1 MKLIINTV
9 NLKVGGAF
17 QRCISFLKELKY
29 IGKGEYHIFLNDD
42 ISKQIDFKSYS
53 NNFYFYFFNNSPASL
68 RYRASIIR
76 RFNLLEDKIKPD
88 VVFSFVGP
96 CYWRPR
102 SQHLVGFGIPHIVY
116 NEYSYVKKYSWKVK
130 LEMIYKKY
138 WTKKEADYYVV
149 QTKDIRER
157 LSNRINVDKSK
168 IFLVSNGIGTQY
180 KGVEVKKSKSKKLK
194 KLLMISTFR
203 PSKNFE
209 IINDVI
215 PYLKGDLFNYEFH
228 ITIKQEDYKKIF
240 VGKEKWVK
248 NHGHVPAKDCPRFYN
263 ECDAMFLPTHLECF
277 SASYP
282 EAMKMEKPILT
293 SNFSFA
299 TTVCN
304 DAALYFDNLDPKD
317 IASKIIKLF
326 HDDKL
331 YQDLVNR
338 GKKRLS
344 NFDDSKQQTLKYL
357 DLCKKIQNSVDK

>member
-1 MKLIINTV
+1 MIKIIINTV

-17 QRCISFLKELKY
+17 QRSISFLKELKEIGEDEYY
-29 IGKGEYHIFLNDD
+29 IFINSRIGN
-42 ISKQIDFKSYS
+42 QIDFSSYPD
-53 NNFYFYFFNNSPASL
+53 NFKFYFFDHSPASL
-68 RYRASIIR
+68 KYRKRIIKK
-76 RFNLLEDKIKPD
+76 FDHLEEKIKPD

-116 NEYSYVKKYSWKVK
+116 DDYSYVKKYSWKVK

-149 QTKDIRER
+149 QTEDVRER
-157 LSNRINVDKSK
+157 LSDRINVDKSK
-168 IFLVSNGIGTQY
+168 IFLVSNGIGAQY
-180 KGVEVKKSKSKKLK
+180 KGVKVKKNTNKKLK
-194 KLLMISTFR
+194 KLIMISTFR

-215 PYLKGDLFNYEFH
+215 PYLKDDSFNFEFH
-228 ITIKQEDYKKIF
+228 ITIKKEDYKKIF
-240 VGKEKWVK
+240 RGKEHWVK
-248 NHGHVPAKDCPRFYN
+248 NHGHVLAKDCPDLYN
-263 ECDAMFLPTHLECF
+263 ECDVMFLPTHLECF

-299 TTVCN
+299 TTVCR
-304 DAALYFDNLDPKD
+304 DAALYFDNLNPRD

-326 HDDKL
+326 HDDNL
-331 YQDLVNR
+331 YQDLVNK

-357 DLCKKIQNSVDK
+357 NICKKISKAL